1 MYYYNVNGATLVS
14 LTPLEGFGP
23 QVEPANSWRLF
34 AAVPGDPV
42 LGRGSFKVTH
52 PGQLLAGHGLETLDA
67 SRLPDFDSGPASAV
81 LSDGT
86 TIPLELD
93 ENVRQA
99 IADGRLTAVN
109 TARPGWEALLKWSPG
124 SGKKRVNIL
133 AIGDVGSTLLTGLKL
148 LGGDVISSIG
158 ICDLSDQITARWE
171 FEMGQISLPWQYDIF
186 PEVEVVAPENL
197 FDCDM
202 FVFVA
207 SRGIPPVGSQV
218 KDVRMYQ
225 FENNAKIVAHY
236 ARMARE
242 KGFQGLWCAVS
253 DPVDPL
259 AKTAYLESNK
269 DEKGVFDGRGL
280 RPEQIQG
287 FGLGV
292 MNARAAYFAK
302 RDPKFSSFLTEG
314 RSFGPHGTGLF
325 IANSIEHYDEALSQE
340 LTQLTVTANLKMREI
355 GFKPYVAPALSSGA
369 LSLLLT
375 LRGEWHCGSVFLDG
389 VYMGVKNR
397 YTPAGVETEL
407 LPHIPD
413 QLFSHIREAA
423 EHLKAII

>member
-23 QVEPANSWRLF
+23 QVEPTQSWRLF

-42 LGRGSFKVTH
+42 LGRGAFKVTH
-52 PGQLLAGHGLETLDA
+52 PGQLLAGHGLETLDR
-67 SRLPDFDSGPASAV
+67 SRLPQVQA
-81 LSDGT
+81 
-86 TIPLELD
+86 D
-93 ENVRQA
+93 EWTARA
-99 IADGRLTAVN
+99 IDDGRLTAVN

-171 FEMGQISLPWQYDIF
+171 FEMGQISLPWNYDVF
-186 PEVEVVAPENL
+186 PEVEVITPDQL

-207 SRGIPPVGSQV
+207 SKGIPPVGSQV

-302 RDPKFSSFLTEG
+302 RDARLASFLTEG

-325 IANSIEHYDEALSQE
+325 IANSVEHYDEALSQE
-340 LTQLTVTANLKMREI
+340 LTHLTVTANLKMREI

-407 LPHIPD
+407 LPRIPD
-413 QLFSHIREAA
+413 PLFAHVREAA
-423 EHLKAII
+423 EHLKTIL

>member
-1 MYYYNVNGATLVS
+1 MYYYSYRNADVAS

-23 QVEPANSWRLF
+23 EAEPSHSGRLF

-42 LGRGSFKVTH
+42 LGRASFRVGD
-52 PGQLLAGHGLETLDA
+52 PGQLTGAGHGLEALDA
-67 SRLPDFDSGPASAV
+67 SRLPRV
-81 LSDGT
+81 QV
-86 TIPLELD
+86 D
-93 ENVRQA
+93 EGMARA
-99 IADGRLTAVN
+99 IGEGRVTAVN
-109 TARPGWEALLKWSPG
+109 IDRPGWERALERSPQA
-124 SGKKRVNIL
+124 GKKRVNIL

-148 LGGDVISSIG
+148 LGGDVIHSIG
-158 ICDLSDQITARWE
+158 ICDLSGQITARWE
-171 FEMGQISLPWQYDIF
+171 FEMGQVNLPWDYDVF
-186 PEVEVVAPENL
+186 PEVEVIPPDRL

-207 SRGIPPVGSQV
+207 SKGIPPVGSQV
-218 KDVRMYQ
+218 KDVRMAQ
-225 FENNAKIVAHY
+225 FEANAGIVKHY

-242 KGFQGLWCAVS
+242 KGFRGLWCAVS

-269 DEKGVFDGRGL
+269 DENGVWDGRGL
-280 RPEQIQG
+280 WPEQVQG

-302 RDPKFSSFLTEG
+302 RDTKLASFLAEG
-314 RSFGPHGTGLF
+314 RSFGPHGTGLW
-325 IANSIEHYDEALSQE
+325 IANSIENYDEDLSRE
-340 LTQLTVTANLKMREI
+340 LTRLTVTANLKMREI

-413 QLFSHIREAA
+413 LLFGHIREAA
-423 EHLKAII
+423 EHLKGVV